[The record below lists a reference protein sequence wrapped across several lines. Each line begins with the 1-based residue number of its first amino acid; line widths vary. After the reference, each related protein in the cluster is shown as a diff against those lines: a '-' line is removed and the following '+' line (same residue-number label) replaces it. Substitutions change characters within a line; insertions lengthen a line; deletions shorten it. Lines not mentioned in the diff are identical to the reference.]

1 MDAPDNKI
9 SLIQAAQVRQL
20 FGGIPASIISGITL
34 AALLAYMQRSVIGI
48 AVIVGWLSLIVA
60 ISAARA
66 GTTIWYRRAA
76 LADADSKLWLL
87 RFRLGVV
94 ISGSGWGLAGW
105 LLFPTSDAVHQVIL
119 GFVLAGLSAGAA
131 ASYSVDIL
139 CIIAFLLPSLVPFIL
154 RLLVEG
160 GDISRLMGVAV
171 MLFIGFML
179 ASMRQGYR
187 SMHEN
192 IVLRI
197 EAVAREEALRSSQAR
212 FRQMFERHNSTM
224 LLVDPATG
232 AIVNANAAASRFY
245 GYTIDHLCKMNLA
258 EINFHAPEEI
268 AIASQQAIH
277 GDPNH
282 SIFFHRLATGEVR
295 TVEIHSSPVEVDGR
309 THLFSIVHDITDRQI
324 AEASLQLHDAALNA
338 AANAIVI
345 TDKDGLIV
353 WVNQAFTRMTG
364 YRPEEAVGHML
375 KERIKSG
382 LQNEPDIEHLWSTIL
397 AGQPWHGE
405 LINRRKDGSLYH
417 EEMTIT
423 PVRDAN
429 NKISNY
435 VAIKQDISERKET
448 EEQIHSL
455 AFYDPLTSL
464 PNRRLLNDRL
474 QQSQASNKRSGRY
487 AALMFLD
494 LDNFKSLNDT
504 HGHDVGDLLLIEVA
518 HRIGH
523 CVREVDTVARFGGDE
538 FVVMISELDVN
549 RDEAISQAGIVAEK
563 IRTALAEPYV
573 LTVQQD
579 GMETTVEHH
588 CTSSI
593 GVVMFIN
600 HEASPED
607 IIKWAD
613 MAMYQAKEAGR
624 NLIRLYDSKA

>member
-9 SLIQAAQVRQL
+9 SLIQAAQVRLL
-20 FGGIPASIISGITL
+20 FGGIPASIISGTTL
-34 AALLAYMQRSVIGI
+34 AALLAYMQHSVIGT

-60 ISAARA
+60 IAAARA
-66 GTTIWYRRAA
+66 GMTIWYRRAVS
-76 LADADSKLWLL
+76 ADADSKVWLL

-105 LLFPTSDAVHQVIL
+105 LLFPASDAVHQVIL

-131 ASYSVDIL
+131 ATYAVDIL
-139 CIIAFLLPSLVPFIL
+139 SISAFLLPALVPFVL
-154 RLLVEG
+154 RLFMEG
-160 GDISRLMGVAV
+160 GDISKLMGAAV

-197 EAVAREEALRSSQAR
+197 EAVEREEALQRSQAR
-212 FRQMFERHNSTM
+212 FRQMFERHDSTM

-245 GYTIDHLCKMNLA
+245 GYTIDRLCSMNLA
-258 EINFHAPEEI
+258 EISIHRPDEI
-268 AIASQQAIH
+268 AMATQQAVH
-277 GDPNH
+277 GDLNH
-282 SIFFHRLATGEVR
+282 FVFSHRLVTGEVR
-295 TVEIHSSPVEVDGR
+295 TVEVHSSPVEVDGR

-324 AEASLQLHDAALNA
+324 AETSLHLHDAALNA

-364 YRPEEAVGHML
+364 YRPEEAMGHML

-382 LQNEPDIEHLWSTIL
+382 LQSESDIEHLWPTIL
-397 AGQPWHGE
+397 AGQTWHGE
-405 LINRRKDGSLYH
+405 LINQRKDGSLYH

-423 PVRDAN
+423 PVRDGN
-429 NKISNY
+429 SEISNY
-435 VAIKQDISERKET
+435 VAIKQDISERKKT
-448 EEQIHSL
+448 EEQIHNL

-464 PNRRLLNDRL
+464 PNRRLLSDRL
-474 QQSQASNKRSGRY
+474 QQTQAASKRNRHY

-504 HGHDVGDLLLIEVA
+504 HGHNVGDLLLIEVA
-518 HRIGH
+518 HRIRN
-523 CVREVDTVARFGGDE
+523 CVREGDSVARFGGDE
-538 FVVMISELDVN
+538 FVVMLSELEVN
-549 RDEAISQAGIVAEK
+549 RDESISRASIVAEK
-563 IRTALAEPYV
+563 IRTALAEHYV
-573 LTVQQD
+573 LPVQQD
-579 GMETTVEHH
+579 GMATTVEHH

-593 GVVMFIN
+593 GVVMFVN
-600 HEASPED
+600 HEISTEE
-607 IIKWAD
+607 ILKRAD
-613 MAMYQAKEAGR
+613 MSMYQAKEAGR
-624 NLIRLYDSKA
+624 NRICFYE